1 MALSFDAFTFFATN
15 TGMPTTAPGIATD
28 RIAHLYY
35 PLGGEPTGEPTHDD
49 LMVGKAGTR
58 TSYYSSG
65 DALIANHPLPSQ
77 CLAMVGCCVLC

>member
-1 MALSFDAFTFFATN
+1 MALSFDAFTFLATN
-15 TGMPTTAPGIATD
+15 TGMPTTTPGIATD
-28 RIAHLYY
+28 GITHLYC

-65 DALIANHPLPSQ
+65 DALIANHRPPLQ
-77 CLAMVGCCVLC
+77 RLAMVDCCVLR